1 MKTPDPAKTP
11 TTSEQWTDPPDLQV
25 IRTRMREIWD
35 EIERLLA
42 QRQALTKE

>member
-1 MKTPDPAKTP
+1 
-11 TTSEQWTDPPDLQV
+11 V

-42 QRQALTKE
+42 KRQALTKE